1 MMAIGLLE
9 FIKNLILWPPVFYML
24 IAPGLITMMILLIIL
39 IWAERKIAGRIQM
52 RYGPLEI
59 SPKIG
64 GAIQLLAD
72 LMRYMFQEI
81 IIPRTVDT
89 LPYIIAPIAGFVIS
103 MLPIAAIPISPI
115 YFPSPMNNSI
125 IVALALTTLP
135 PIFGILAG
143 WSSNNKFSL
152 IGGARE
158 SFLVA
163 AYELIIILSAI
174 GAVIIYGSPDFTQAV
189 SAQKDLWGIVLNP
202 ISAIAFYVAV
212 LMASGR
218 FPFEIA
224 EADAEIVMGAYT
236 EYSGLM
242 YGLSM
247 GISYARMF
255 VYNLIFTL
263 LFLGGWYPFFT
274 VPGHTFFS
282 YVIIPATIII
292 LKALIVS
299 LTMVFTRAIY
309 ARLRIDQA
317 LGGAWKF
324 WFLFSIMGLLLGGA
338 IVLLQGGI

>member
-1 MMAIGLLE
+1 MLDSFIL
-9 FIKNLILWPPVFYML
+9 FIKNIILWPPVFYLL
-24 IAPGLITMMILLIIL
+24 IAPGLVTILISLLLL

-64 GAIQLLAD
+64 GAIQLVAD
-72 LMRYMFQEI
+72 LTRYMLQEI

-89 LPYIIAPIAGFVIS
+89 LPYLIAPIAGFIIS
-103 MLPIAAIPISPI
+103 LLPVAAIPISPI
-115 YFPSPMNNSI
+115 YFPSPMTNSI

-135 PIFGILAG
+135 PILNILAA
-143 WSSNNKFSL
+143 WASNNKFSL

-158 SFLVA
+158 SFLIA
-163 AYELIIILSAI
+163 AYELIVILSAI
-174 GAVIIYGSPDFTQAV
+174 GAMVIYGTSDFTEAV
-189 SAQKDLWGIVLNP
+189 SLQKNLWGIILNP

-212 LMASGR
+212 LMATGR

-224 EADAEIVMGAYT
+224 EAEAEIVMGAYT
-236 EYSGLM
+236 EYSGLL

-247 GISYARMF
+247 GISYTRMF
-255 VYNLIFTL
+255 VYNVIFSL
-263 LFLGGWYPFFT
+263 LFLGGWQPFFT
-274 VPGHTFFS
+274 IGGHIFIS
-282 YVIIPATIII
+282 YVLIPATVVI

-309 ARLRIDQA
+309 GRLRIDQA

-324 WFLFSIMGLLLGGA
+324 WFLVA
-338 IVLLQGGI
+338 IVGLIWGSALTYLQQVI